1 MEEYGTMVPE
11 DDGPRGL
18 TGVEFTARDLEAH
31 RDGMGSGERAISR
44 RICTL
49 NTARSMPV
57 IGTEERPRESCV
69 GPSLESLRPHPR
81 DGEGNTGESKHTTVF
96 WSCTIPLRL
105 IACGSAVVIDHPL
118 RRSHVRKN
126 RREDQRSLRLFGKRL
141 LTRQHP

>member
-18 TGVEFTARDLEAH
+18 TGIEFTARDLEAH
-31 RDGMGSGERAISR
+31 RDGMGSSERAISR

-69 GPSLESLRPHPR
+69 GPSLESLRPQAR
-81 DGEGNTGESKHTTVF
+81 DGEDKTGERKHAKLF
-96 WSCTIPLRL
+96 GHALFPG
-105 IACGSAVVIDHPL
+105 A
-118 RRSHVRKN
+118 
-126 RREDQRSLRLFGKRL
+126 SLRAAA
-141 LTRQHP
+141 QY